1 MKLQE
6 VVSRVVRISL
16 LPSIQWKIIRDQQD
30 NNKDL
35 LWGYIFPII
44 LFSSVG
50 RTIGLFFTVKPVL
63 GFSLMLFYV
72 LSVNIIAW
80 IAIPYLLIFTATY
93 IISLALPRF
102 GIETDFNR
110 TLKLVVYTFTPLFI
124 ATFVVYLHP
133 LMRILIPLGIY
144 LFIAYTLYIFWYG
157 VQELFQ
163 ITIEKKIGF
172 VIIAVAVAFGAIFL
186 AQHLYGLLVDL
197 MIPGM
202 AAYVK

>member
-16 LPSIQWKIIRDQQD
+16 LPSIQWKIIRDQLD

-110 TLKLVVYTFTPLFI
+110 TLKLVVYTFTPLFV

-186 AQHLYGLLVDL
+186 AQHPV
-197 MIPGM
+197 
-202 AAYVK
+202 